1 MGWWLK
7 DAHQTLGQSKVNI
20 NRKIGLR
27 VKPSSFFHNLL
38 YRAHKDYWAKLNPS
52 TGRPF
57 SASMS
62 KPDNWGVTKGNE
74 ILKQMKEDTT
84 EAELESLRIK
94 ANEENVAR

>member
-1 MGWWLK
+1 MY
-7 DAHQTLGQSKVNI
+7 V
-20 NRKIGLR
+20 
-27 VKPSSFFHNLL
+27 FC
-38 YRAHKDYWAKLNPS
+38 RAHRDYWAKLNPS

-74 ILKQMKEDTT
+74 ILKQKKEDTT
-84 EAELESLRIK
+84 EAELEALRIK

>member
-1 MGWWLK
+1 
-7 DAHQTLGQSKVNI
+7 
-20 NRKIGLR
+20 
-27 VKPSSFFHNLL
+27 
-38 YRAHKDYWAKLNPS
+38 
-52 TGRPF
+52 
-57 SASMS
+57 MS